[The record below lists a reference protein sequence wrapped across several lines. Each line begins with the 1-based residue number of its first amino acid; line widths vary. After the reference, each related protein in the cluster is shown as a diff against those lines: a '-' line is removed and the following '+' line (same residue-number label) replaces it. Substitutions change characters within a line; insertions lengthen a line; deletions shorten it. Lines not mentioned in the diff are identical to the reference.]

1 MSGPA
6 GSVPGLSVTV
16 CGRTDRGRM
25 REENQDSMLIA
36 RLDADEGH
44 VVASDRDAG
53 ACDGLA
59 EFELGED
66 GAILLVADGMGGRAG
81 GARASAIAIS
91 EVRSTMKPRG
101 AAPSSPDDF
110 ADRLRVAL
118 KKANRAIFDAAAEES
133 ELSGMGT
140 TATLAGLFRDRVY
153 VAQVGDSRAYLGR
166 GSEFVRLTRDQSLV
180 QDLVDSGIMDEEDA
194 HTIKDNMLLQALGVG
209 QGVRPDMTFHEL
221 RRGDVLLLCSDG
233 LSQLVRDA
241 EIGEIVL
248 GASDLGAACDRLV
261 ALANE
266 RGGPDNITVV
276 AARVDGEALSPAE
289 DSAPVGRQPW
299 KKREN

>member
-1 MSGPA
+1 MSGNARPGA
-6 GSVPGLSVTV
+6 GLSVTV
-16 CGRTDRGRM
+16 CGRTDRGRR

-36 RLDADEGH
+36 RLDAGEGQLI
-44 VVASDRDAG
+44 ASDPDSA
-53 ACDGLA
+53 ACDGPA
-59 EFELGED
+59 EFELGAD

-81 GARASAIAIS
+81 GARASSIAIS
-91 EVRSTMKPRG
+91 EVRSCMKPRE
-101 AAPSSPDDF
+101 APPSSDDF
-110 ADRLRVAL
+110 ADRMRVAL
-118 KKANRAIFDAAAEES
+118 KKANRAIFDAAADSS

-140 TATLAGLFRDRVY
+140 TATLAGLFGDTVY

-166 GSEFVRLTRDQSLV
+166 GTHFVRLTRDQSLV

-194 HTIKDNMLLQALGVG
+194 HTVKDNMLLQALGVG
-209 QGVRPDMTFHEL
+209 RGVRPDMTFHEL

-248 GASDLGAACDRLV
+248 GASDLGAACDHLV

-276 AARVDGEALSPAE
+276 AARVDGERLSPA
-289 DSAPVGRQPW
+289 DGSVPVARQPW
-299 KKREN
+299 KKPEN